1 MPRPERATQ
10 KGEKSVRA
18 EQIVSEMVAEA
29 LVHQAEALS
38 EGTGWSFEEAFAE
51 VLEAPAGRRLVE
63 LADGPHR
70 LERAA
75 DWQVGLLGA
84 RKSRRPARLRAS
96 EEAGTRSSKALLIQP
111 PRSLVSRDLMREG

>member
-1 MPRPERATQ
+1 M
-10 KGEKSVRA
+10 RA

-29 LVHQAEALS
+29 LVIQAQALS
-38 EGTGWSFEEAFAE
+38 EGTGWPFEEAFAE

-63 LADGPHR
+63 LADGPHC

-75 DWQVGLLGA
+75 DWQAGLLRD

-96 EEAGTRSSKALLIQP
+96 EEAGARSSKAPLIQP
-111 PRSLVSRDLMREG
+111 RRSLVSRDLMGEG